1 MWNPISSNRGLVL
14 LSFSGIDGAGK
25 STQITNLCTRLR
37 SAGLR
42 VRLFTFWDDIAML
55 GRGREFLSRV
65 AFKGD
70 KGVGA
75 PGRPVKRQDKNVK
88 AWYLTLARFA
98 LYFLDA
104 LSLTFSIAKV
114 SKATTDVIVCDR
126 YIYDELANL
135 SLDRQL
141 TRSYARFLLRCVPK
155 PDLAFLLDADPV
167 QAVQRKPEY
176 PLEFLHTNRASYLAM
191 SELAGM
197 TVIGPL
203 PVNEVE
209 RSVTQQTLGKLPLR
223 DVERFLAV
231 GHPRNS

>member
-1 MWNPISSNRGLVL
+1 MWNPISSDRGLVL

-25 STQITNLCTRLR
+25 STQITNLCARLR
-37 SAGLR
+37 NADLR
-42 VRLFTFWDDIAML
+42 VRVFTFWDDVAML
-55 GRGREFLSRV
+55 GRGRELLSHV

-75 PGRPVKRQDKNVK
+75 PGRPVNRRDKNVK
-88 AWYLTLARFA
+88 AWYLTWARFA

-104 LSLTFSIAKV
+104 LSLTFSIARV
-114 SKATTDVIVCDR
+114 SKATADVIVCDR

-135 SLDRQL
+135 SLNRQL
-141 TRSYARFLLRCVPK
+141 TRAYARFLLRCVPK
-155 PDLAFLLDADPV
+155 PDIAFLLDADPV

-176 PLEFLHTNRASYLAM
+176 PLEFLHTNRASYLTM

-231 GHPRNS
+231 GHPASS